1 MKSQGVSGRLA
12 LMILRHVLK
21 FDKSL
26 GITLPRQTAEIMD
39 IHWHDYVE
47 IYLIDDEHLVIRKH
61 LSPDK
66 LNIEYV
72 KREISTTTSNK
83 V

>member
-1 MKSQGVSGRLA
+1 
-12 LMILRHVLK
+12 MILRHVLK
-21 FDKSL
+21 FDQSL
-26 GITLPRQTAEIMD
+26 GFTLPKKIAEVME

-47 IYLIDDEHLVIRKH
+47 IYLIDDEHLVLRKH

-72 KREISTTTSNK
+72 KREIISTKS
-83 V
+83 